1 MENIFNNGIFNLPN
15 VSPTEKLVLLQIST
29 LKGLGVDRVNVTTSS
44 KQLGF
49 TRNGWQ
55 KIAKRLIVKGYLL
68 NPKRGYYEL
77 PNLNVF

>member
-15 VSPTEKLVLLQIST
+15 VSPQEKLVLLQIST
-29 LKGLGVDRVNVTTSS
+29 LKGLGVERVNVTTSAN
-44 KQLGF
+44 QLGF

-55 KIAKRLIVKGYLL
+55 KIAKRLIEKGYLL

-77 PNLNVF
+77 PETNIF

>member
-29 LKGLGVDRVNVTTSS
+29 AKGLGVERVNVTKSAT
-44 KQLGF
+44 QLGF

-55 KIAKRLIVKGYLL
+55 KIAKRLIQKGYLL

-77 PNLNVF
+77 ANTNIY

>member
-1 MENIFNNGIFNLPN
+1 MNNIFNHGIFNLPN
-15 VSPTEKLVLLQIST
+15 VSPTEKLVLLQVATI
-29 LKGLGVDRVNVTTSS
+29 KGLGVDRVNVTTSA

-55 KIAKRLIVKGYLL
+55 KIAKRLIEKGLLL

-77 PNLNVF
+77 PNLNIF